1 MQPNQNLNLESLN
14 FEDNGFS
21 SNSSNLEA
29 TTQAIELLNEAL
41 AQLTNLSTA
50 LAEQTQENTQF
61 LTELG
66 QGVISQATVV
76 NDLHQ
81 HSDEFK
87 GKLDKISAQIK
98 ENSAQAMTL
107 SESLSQIQEQQKILI
122 KNRRE
127 SAAQASSPIPTSF
140 NWRSVLPILV
150 AQSAVVA
157 LVTILS
163 VNQFPPKATAKAE
176 QQWYA
181 IFQRVDRLY
190 KARFGNTAP
199 K

>member
-1 MQPNQNLNLESLN
+1 MQPNQDLISESLDLEN
-14 FEDNGFS
+14 SSFF
-21 SNSSNLEA
+21 SNSSNFEA

-87 GKLDKISAQIK
+87 GKLDNISVQIK
-98 ENSAQAMTL
+98 EICAQATSL
-107 SESLSQIQEQQKILI
+107 HESLSQIQEQQKILI
-122 KNRRE
+122 KNRRQPE
-127 SAAQASSPIPTSF
+127 AQASSPIPTSF
-140 NWRSVLPILV
+140 NWRSVFPLLV

-157 LVTILS
+157 LVTVLS
-163 VNQFPPKATAKAE
+163 LNQFPPKATAKAE

-181 IFQRVDRLY
+181 IFQRVDQLY
-190 KARFGNTAP
+190 KDRHSKIRF
-199 K
+199 

>member
-1 MQPNQNLNLESLN
+1 MQPKQNLNLESLN

-66 QGVISQATVV
+66 QGVLSQATII

-81 HSDEFK
+81 HSDDFK
-87 GKLDKISAQIK
+87 GKLDKIRVQIK
-98 ENSAQAMTL
+98 ETSAQATTL

-122 KNRRE
+122 KNRRQPE
-127 SAAQASSPIPTSF
+127 AQASSPISTSF
-140 NWRSVLPILV
+140 NWRSVFPILV

-157 LVTILS
+157 LVTVLS
-163 VNQFPPKATAKAE
+163 VNQFPPKATARAE
-176 QQWYA
+176 QQWYS
-181 IFQRVDRLY
+181 IFQRVDKLY
-190 KARFGNTAP
+190 KARFGTAL

>member
-1 MQPNQNLNLESLN
+1 MQPNQNLNLESLD
-14 FEDNGFS
+14 FENNGFS

-61 LTELG
+61 LNELG
-66 QGVISQATVV
+66 QGVLSQATII
-76 NDLHQ
+76 NDLHH

-122 KNRRE
+122 INRRE
-127 SAAQASSPIPTSF
+127 SAAQASSPIPTSL
-140 NWRSVLPILV
+140 NWRSVLPLLV
-150 AQSAVVA
+150 AQSAVIA
-157 LVTILS
+157 LVTVLS
-163 VNQFPPKATAKAE
+163 LNQFPPKATAKAE

-181 IFQRVDRLY
+181 IFQRVDQLY
-190 KARFGNTAP
+190 KDRHGKKVP
-199 K
+199 R

>member
-1 MQPNQNLNLESLN
+1 MQPNQNLNLEPLN

-61 LTELG
+61 LNELG
-66 QGVISQATVV
+66 QGVLSQATVI
-76 NDLHQ
+76 NDLHH

-98 ENSAQAMTL
+98 ETSAQATSL
-107 SESLSQIQEQQKILI
+107 RESLDQIQEQQKILI
-122 KNRRE
+122 KNRRQPE
-127 SAAQASSPIPTSF
+127 AQAPSAVLTSF
-140 NWRSVLPILV
+140 NWRSVLPLLV

-157 LVTILS
+157 LVTVLS
-163 VNQFPPKATAKAE
+163 LNQFPPKATAKAE

-181 IFQRVDRLY
+181 IFQRVDQLY
-190 KARFGNTAP
+190 KDRHG
-199 K
+199 KKVLR

>member
-1 MQPNQNLNLESLN
+1 MQPNQNLNLEPLD
-14 FEDNGFS
+14 FEENGFS
-21 SNSSNLEA
+21 SNSSNLDA

-41 AQLTNLSTA
+41 SQLTSLSTA

-66 QGVISQATVV
+66 QGVLSQATII

-87 GKLDKISAQIK
+87 GKLDKISVQIK
-98 ENSAQAMTL
+98 ETSAQATSL
-107 SESLSQIQEQQKILI
+107 RESLSQIQEQQKILI
-122 KNRRE
+122 KNRRQPE
-127 SAAQASSPIPTSF
+127 AQASSPISTSF
-140 NWRSVLPILV
+140 NWRSVFPLLV

-157 LVTILS
+157 LVTVLS
-163 VNQFPPKATAKAE
+163 LNQFPPKATARAE
-176 QQWYA
+176 QQWYS
-181 IFQRVDRLY
+181 IFQRVDKLY
-190 KARFGNTAP
+190 KARFGTAL